1 MEDEEEDVAGLAAP
15 VDFRAIAFLVGVELF
30 RPRRSGLVVSPLG
43 GPPEAALLEELL
55 DEEDIL
61 WQRWTSLI
69 DLYVPNGRIES
80 SQEIIFSFSFSW
92 AALFGGGDP
101 NRRGHQRKENTRKR

>member
-1 MEDEEEDVAGLAAP
+1 MRISRRAFAPGRNFRFFGSGGVEDEEEDVAGLAAP

-43 GPPEAALLEELL
+43 GPPEAAALLEELL

-61 WQRWTSLI
+61 WQR
-69 DLYVPNGRIES
+69 DL
-80 SQEIIFSFSFSW
+80 
-92 AALFGGGDP
+92 
-101 NRRGHQRKENTRKR
+101 